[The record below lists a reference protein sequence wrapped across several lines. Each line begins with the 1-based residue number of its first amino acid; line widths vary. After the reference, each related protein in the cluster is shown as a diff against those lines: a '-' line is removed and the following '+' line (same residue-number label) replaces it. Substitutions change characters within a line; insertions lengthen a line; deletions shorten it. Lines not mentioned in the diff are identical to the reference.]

1 MGDSMST
8 IINATTTNGVVIQPD
23 NSGSLVLQTNSG
35 TTALTID
42 TSQNVGIGTASPSQ
56 KLEVAGGSV
65 AASNFYTP
73 ATAGT
78 LGTSTTSVISFGS
91 TGSGGVTNTL
101 QFNTNST
108 ERMRIDSSGNVGIG
122 TTSPV
127 TKLHVF
133 DSLTGGQ
140 FIVASSETNSTTKY
154 GSFATQHYTNS
165 EEPALCIAIE
175 SASSEN
181 NVLIGGAL
189 GEFNAASNIKFYTA
203 ANNTT
208 TAGTERMRI
217 DSTGNVSITQ
227 TPGKYTID
235 TSGGATSIANGG
247 TVDFP
252 SASGMLVAN
261 NQSGTGA
268 VTIYLCGGGNTS
280 AVSNVGTQ
288 VGTFAYN
295 AGINGYRWT
304 NNVGSTAT
312 FGFFFVRTRTAA

>member
-1 MGDSMST
+1 MST

-23 NSGSLVLQTNSG
+23 NSGSLQLATNSG

-42 TSQNVGIGTASPSQ
+42 TSQNVGIGTTSPTSKLDIYKDGAPAASGNMNTGVLVASAAGSYAINIGANSSGGYTWINSAYQNNSGVASPM
-56 KLEVAGGSV
+56 A
-65 AASNFYTP
+65 F
-73 ATAGT
+73 
-78 LGTSTTSVISFGS
+78 F
-91 TGSGGVTNTL
+91 TG
-101 QFNTNST
+101 
-108 ERMRIDSSGNVGIG
+108 
-122 TTSPV
+122 
-127 TKLHVF
+127 
-133 DSLTGGQ
+133 
-140 FIVASSETNSTTKY
+140 A
-154 GSFATQHYTNS
+154 
-165 EEPALCIAIE
+165 
-175 SASSEN
+175 
-181 NVLIGGAL
+181 
-189 GEFNAASNIKFYTA
+189 
-203 ANNTT
+203 
-208 TAGTERMRI
+208 TERMRI

-312 FGFFFVRTRTAA
+312 FGFFFVRTRNAA